1 VKRKC
6 QETSDNLKEEISHLT
21 INFNVI
27 LTITLIFVT
36 VNIHNILLWLNMEMS
51 APMVSDIFNNA
62 LFHSSPRI
70 NQTLHQIL
78 HVLHVCT
85 MDSLLNYDPDF
96 VVNWIEVRAVP
107 RPQIWTFI
115 GVTMISEIIAL
126 LDWMQQMMHK
136 LFGKHIMRK
145 RTQPENLSN
154 RYCGIATYIT
164 NSLQTSGK
172 PIILFISSRRTS
184 LGILNTN

>member
-1 VKRKC
+1 
-6 QETSDNLKEEISHLT
+6 
-21 INFNVI
+21 
-27 LTITLIFVT
+27 
-36 VNIHNILLWLNMEMS
+36 MEMS
-51 APMVSDIFNNA
+51 APIVSDILNNA
-62 LFHSSPRI
+62 LFHSRQCI

-96 VVNWIEVRAVP
+96 VVNWIEVRAVR

-145 RTQPENLSN
+145 RTQPENLS
-154 RYCGIATYIT
+154 
-164 NSLQTSGK
+164 K
-172 PIILFISSRRTS
+172 PILWYRNVYNQFASDVWKTDNPVHK
-184 LGILNTN
+184 LTTDKPGHFKY